1 MSMTDD
7 IIKLFELEDVR
18 ILEFSCTQEAN
29 YIQIEVPLKAHHCP
43 RCNTSTQF
51 IHDYRNQRILD
62 RPLYSKPTYLLYR
75 KRRYRCPTCGKRF
88 FEKNTF
94 LPRYA
99 QTTNRLFFK
108 LFEDLHSVASQK
120 AIAAPLAI
128 STMRIRRVLDSVV
141 PALPNLPEILGVD
154 EFKGN
159 TNRTKYH
166 CILTD
171 LRTSK
176 PIDILPN
183 RTQATLRHHFR
194 KYQNTGQLKKVKFIV
209 IDMWK
214 SYYVVLREIFPK
226 AVILID
232 RFHFVRQ
239 AMWSLENI
247 RKRVQK
253 GLPKSLRIYFKKS
266 RSILL
271 KRADRLL
278 VNTHVNEVRQRD
290 VMLTHFPDLQIA
302 YSLKEEILEMVKT
315 IHDEKS
321 ARERLDA
328 WIRKAEDSQIPELK
342 SAAGAY
348 KNWKKPILN
357 AFTYPYSNGITEG
370 CNNKIKVI
378 KRNAFG
384 LRNFDR
390 FRTRILLSF

>member
-1 MSMTDD
+1 MSMTDN
-7 IIKLFELEDVR
+7 IIKLFELEDIR
-18 ILEFSCTQEAN
+18 ILDFTSTDEAN
-29 YIQIEVPLKAHHCP
+29 YIQIEVPLKPHHCP
-43 RCNTSTQF
+43 CCHTSTQYV
-51 IHDYRNQRILD
+51 HDYREQRILD
-62 RPLYSKPTYLLYR
+62 RPLYSKSTYLLYR

-88 FEKNTF
+88 FEQNTF

-120 AIAAPLAI
+120 TIATSFAV

-141 PALPNLPEILGVD
+141 PALPNLPEVLGVD

-194 KYQNTGQLKKVKFIV
+194 KYQNTGQLEKVKFIV

-214 SYYVVLREIFPK
+214 TYFTVLREIFPK

-253 GLPKSLRIYFKKS
+253 GLPKTLRIYFKRS

-278 VNTHVNEVRQRD
+278 VNAHVNEVRQRD
-290 VMLTHFPDLQIA
+290 LMLSYFPDLHFA
-302 YSLKEEILEMVKT
+302 YTLKEELLEMVKT
-315 IHDEKS
+315 IRDEKT
-321 ARERLDA
+321 ARERLEA

-357 AFTYPYSNGITEG
+357 AFAYPYSNGITEG